1 MLIHNGWNITHS
13 NNPNDAGSGYWLKPP
28 QHRDPHQTLIPMP
41 SKNPL
46 IAALEHGQSAA

>member
-13 NNPNDAGSGYWLKPP
+13 NNPNDTGSGYWLKPP
-28 QHRDPHQTLIPMP
+28 QHPYPRQTLIPMP

-46 IAALEHGQSAA
+46 IAALPLARQAS